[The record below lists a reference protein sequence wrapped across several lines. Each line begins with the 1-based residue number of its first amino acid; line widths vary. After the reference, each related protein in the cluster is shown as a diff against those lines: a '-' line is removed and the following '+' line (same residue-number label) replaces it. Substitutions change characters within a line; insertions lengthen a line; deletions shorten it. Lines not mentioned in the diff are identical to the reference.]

1 MRHRVIAGRELGRAH
16 ADGNE
21 VCRLAGLDRAGRG
34 RDAEGLPSGERR
46 GAQRRVRRQR
56 LGVARYRLGEQRGGA
71 HLLEQGEPVVARR
84 AVGAE
89 GDVDLRLQQ
98 RCHRREAAR
107 APGRAGPGRG
117 GRGGGGGRGYRRWI
131 GRRWRGKSVGEAE
144 EAEGAPGRSRLA
156 ARWIAAARD
165 ASSAASGKKYMSL
178 KQVIPPRSISAQ
190 ARSVPSRTKS
200 RDTCRVSAGQTC
212 SCSQRMSGRSSAS
225 PRISVMAAC
234 VWALTRPG
242 IRTWP
247 ARSTGWCSRN
257 RARASGVGAIASIR
271 PSRIATA
278 WASSTLPAG
287 STGTTQ
293 RGRRSEP
300 LAMKKGPGSAGAS
313 RASIV
318 ARL

>member
-1 MRHRVIAGRELGRAH
+1 MAMRP
-16 ADGNE
+16 
-21 VCRLAGLDRAGRG
+21 C
-34 RDAEGLPSGERR
+34 AERIP
-46 GAQRRVRRQR
+46 
-56 LGVARYRLGEQRGGA
+56 
-71 HLLEQGEPVVARR
+71 
-84 AVGAE
+84 
-89 GDVDLRLQQ
+89 
-98 RCHRREAAR
+98 
-107 APGRAGPGRG
+107 
-117 GRGGGGGRGYRRWI
+117 
-131 GRRWRGKSVGEAE
+131 
-144 EAEGAPGRSRLA
+144 
-156 ARWIAAARD
+156 AARD

-200 RDTCRVSAGQTC
+200 RDICRVSAGQTC

-247 ARSTGWCSRN
+247 ARSMGSCSWN
-257 RARASGVGAIASIR
+257 RARASRAGRIASMR

-278 WASSTLPAG
+278 WPSSTLPAG
-287 STGTTQ
+287 WTGTTQ

-318 ARL
+318 ARLSARALHLDFHAAIRRQALDDRLAALLVGAGLHRHRLAVAVGLDLRAVEAPGNQVVAHCLGAALRQPLVVLRPPEAVGMPVDVDDADIGIVLLDAIHHFLFELRAAGRSQRCAIEREQLRRTE